1 VQYNDIISFYQEE
14 LHMKQLHA
22 VVLAAGEG
30 KRMHSRLPKVLHPL
44 CGRPMLGYILESAA
58 ELTDHVLVVV
68 GHSAS
73 QVKAAFGESWS
84 YILQEEQLGTGHA
97 VLQALKYL
105 PDEGILLVLC
115 GDAPLLEA
123 GHLRRL
129 LLGQHDR
136 QAANVLTAALPDP
149 TGYGRIIRGQDNLI
163 EQITEEIDAS
173 EDEKKICEINSG
185 TYCFD
190 LKMLKRYLP
199 HLTTA
204 NMQKEYYLTDVIA
217 LMRRDGLEVGV
228 YMLDDYRVGLGINNR
243 VQLAEAASLLRKRI
257 NMKLMSSGVTIVDPD
272 SVYIDYDVQVG
283 PDTEI
288 LPYCIIEKST
298 VIGSECRIGP
308 NTHLCNAVI
317 KDRAV
322 VQHSVIFDSLVE
334 SEAQVGPYAYIN
346 PEAMED

>member
-1 VQYNDIISFYQEE
+1 
-14 LHMKQLHA
+14 MKQLHA

-44 CGRPMLGYILESAA
+44 CGRPMLGYILESAT

-73 QVKAAFGESWS
+73 QVKAAFGERWS

-136 QAANVLTAALPDP
+136 QAAIVLTAALPDP

-199 HLTTA
+199 LLTTA

-243 VQLAEAASLLRKRI
+243 AQLAEASSLLRKRI
-257 NMKLMSSGVTIVDPD
+257 NTKLMSNGVTIIDPD

-308 NTHLCNAVI
+308 STHLCNAVI

-334 SEAQVGPYAYIN
+334 SEAEVGPYAYIN